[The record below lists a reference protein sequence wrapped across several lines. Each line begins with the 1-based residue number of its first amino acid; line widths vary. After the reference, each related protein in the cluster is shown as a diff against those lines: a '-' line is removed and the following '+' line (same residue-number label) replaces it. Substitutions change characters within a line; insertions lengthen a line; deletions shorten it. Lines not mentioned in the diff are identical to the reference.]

1 MEENMEK
8 RHLQKTQKYEEE
20 LTSAVYDMIVE
31 VGARGGLPDTLRR
44 RSRRLGFT
52 KKEAGLVVEDCV
64 LVVRR
69 CSFVIWCQ
77 RFNPDFVATEMR
89 I

>member
-1 MEENMEK
+1 MEK
-8 RHLQKTQKYEEE
+8 RHLQKTQKYEQE
-20 LTSAVYDMIVE
+20 LTSAVYEMHYMIVE

-44 RSRRLGFT
+44 RLRRLGFT
-52 KKEAGLVVEDCV
+52 KKEVGLVVEECV
-64 LVVRR
+64 LMVRR